1 MRSIRE
7 QLYFSS
13 NRRILRRFLGLPK
26 EQRQK
31 HQVAGEEVGLR
42 ESVVA
47 KRCVVLSSEF
57 FEWDRE
63 KQKYYFHLQG
73 KDALYMA
80 GLFTIRN
87 GVPYYCILTTAANE
101 SMKEIHHRIP
111 LALRR
116 EQVTP

>member
-1 MRSIRE
+1 M
-7 QLYFSS
+7 
-13 NRRILRRFLGLPK
+13 
-26 EQRQK
+26 
-31 HQVAGEEVGLR
+31 
-42 ESVVA
+42 VA

-101 SMKEIHHRIP
+101 SMKEIHHRVP

-116 EQVTP
+116 EQVTPWLQQPEKAKEFLAMTPPQLGGLPQMHSFDFGD